1 MFCILCVKAL
11 DKFVLYVPQM
21 LEKPEGSI
29 KNGQPETQTTLGTEA
44 RQTKQKQTQDWK
56 LKR

>member
-1 MFCILCVKAL
+1 MFCILCAKAL
-11 DKFVLYVPQM
+11 DKFALFVPQM
-21 LEKPEGSI
+21 LEKREGSN
-29 KNGQPETQTTLGTEA
+29 KNEQPDTQATLGTEA